1 MLTIERSHAMER
13 AVQIFAAI
21 NFLAMGLSHIVQHR
35 AWKEFFVFL
44 HARGNVGNFINAFL
58 ALGMGSLIFAF
69 HRVWNGIPLLL
80 TLYALASLAKGSLFL
95 VAPQLGLRSME
106 NATNKDSRLF
116 ILPGVMLTALGAAL
130 LYHLAT

>member
-1 MLTIERSHAMER
+1 MQD

-44 HARGNVGNFINAFL
+44 HARGNVGNFVNAFL

-69 HRVWNGIPLLL
+69 HRVWSGIPLLL
-80 TLYALASLAKGSLFL
+80 TLYALASLAKGTLFL
-95 VAPQLGLRSME
+95 IAPQVGLRSME
-106 NATNKDSRLF
+106 NATEKDSRLF
-116 ILPGVMLTALGAAL
+116 MVPGVMLMALGSAL
-130 LYHLAT
+130 LYHVVA

>member
-1 MLTIERSHAMER
+1 MES

-44 HARGNVGNFINAFL
+44 HARGNVSNFINAFL

-69 HRVWNGIPLLL
+69 HRVWSGIPLLL
-80 TLYALASLAKGSLFL
+80 TLYALTSLAKGALFL
-95 VAPQLGLRSME
+95 IAPQVGLRSME
-106 NATNKDSRLF
+106 NATTKDSRLF
-116 ILPGVMLTALGAAL
+116 IAPGMLLIAFGTAL
-130 LYHLAT
+130 LYHVLT